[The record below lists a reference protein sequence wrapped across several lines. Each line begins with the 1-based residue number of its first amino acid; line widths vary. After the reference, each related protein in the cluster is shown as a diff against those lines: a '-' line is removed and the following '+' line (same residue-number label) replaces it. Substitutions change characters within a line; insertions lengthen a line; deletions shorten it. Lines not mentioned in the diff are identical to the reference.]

1 VSFSDASQKREALHA
16 SAKRREPEA
25 IFMSKL
31 VRTDHPIHEL
41 LAKRWSPLAFADR
54 AVPADALRRLLEAAR
69 WAPSSYNEQP
79 WAFIVAT
86 KDKPDEFQKLLQ
98 CLVPGNQTWAKD
110 APVLMLTVA
119 SHNFKKNQKPNRHC
133 FHDVG
138 LAMGNLCAQAT
149 AEGLYVHQMAG
160 IEVDKARADYGYHG
174 DPNHLPEQLQ
184 AREKA
189 ERTRKPLGD
198 FVFANS
204 WGATSSLV

>member
-1 VSFSDASQKREALHA
+1 
-16 SAKRREPEA
+16 
-25 IFMSKL
+25 MSKQA
-31 VRTDHPIHEL
+31 RTDYPIHDL
-41 LAKRWSPLAFADR
+41 LTKRWSPLAFADR
-54 AVPADALRRLLEAAR
+54 PVPVDVLRRLLEAAR

-86 KDKPDEFQKLLQ
+86 KDRPDEFQKLLH
-98 CLVPGNQTWAKD
+98 CLVPGNQTWAQA

-119 SHNFKKNQKPNRHC
+119 HLQFSKNNKPNRHA

-149 AEGLYVHQMAG
+149 ADGLYVHQMAG
-160 IEVDKARADYGYHG
+160 IEVDKARAEYGIPQDWEAVAGAAIGYHG
-174 DPNHLPEQLQ
+174 DPKNLPEQLQ

-189 ERTRKPLGD
+189 ERTRKPLRD
-198 FVFANS
+198 CVFAGS

>member
-1 VSFSDASQKREALHA
+1 
-16 SAKRREPEA
+16 
-25 IFMSKL
+25 MSKHA
-31 VRTDHPIHEL
+31 RTDHPIHDL

-54 AVPADALRRLLEAAR
+54 PVPHDVLRRLLEAAR

-86 KDKPDEFQKLLQ
+86 NDKPDEFQKLLH
-98 CLVPGNQTWAKD
+98 CLVPGNRTWAHA

-119 SHNFKKNQKPNRHC
+119 HHQFTKNHKPNRHA

-138 LAMGNLCAQAT
+138 LAMGNLSVQAT

-160 IEVDKARADYGYHG
+160 IEVEKAREDYGIPHDWEPVAGAAIGYLG
-174 DPNHLPEQLQ
+174 DANILSEQLQ

-189 ERTRKPLGD
+189 ERTRKPLGEC
-198 FVFANS
+198 VFANS